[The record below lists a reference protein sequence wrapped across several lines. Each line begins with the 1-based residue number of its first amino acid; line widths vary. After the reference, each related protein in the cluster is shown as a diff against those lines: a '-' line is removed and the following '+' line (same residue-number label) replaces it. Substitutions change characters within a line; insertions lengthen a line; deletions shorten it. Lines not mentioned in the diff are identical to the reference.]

1 MPLVQTIYSNV
12 LILLVSVLAMQVIKG
27 PSVMLLVVVI
37 PLVQAALHVI
47 SLQVNVSAMQDTKEP
62 HAIPVILTSIM
73 QVYLHFL
80 LVQVSIST
88 YHFKNKL
95 RTRSILYLIC
105 SLWL

>member
-1 MPLVQTIYSNV
+1 MPLVQAAYNV
-12 LILLVSVLAMQVIKG
+12 RIRLANVPVMQVIRA
-27 PSVMLLVVVI
+27 PSVMLLVGVI
-37 PLVQAALHVI
+37 PLVQVALHVI

>member
-12 LILLVSVLAMQVIKG
+12 LILLVSVLAIQVIKG
-27 PSVMLLVVVI
+27 PSVMLLVVAI
-37 PLVQAALHVI
+37 QLVQAALHVI
-47 SLQVNVSAMQDTKEP
+47 SLQVNVLAMQDTKEP

-88 YHFKNKL
+88 YH
-95 RTRSILYLIC
+95 
-105 SLWL
+105 